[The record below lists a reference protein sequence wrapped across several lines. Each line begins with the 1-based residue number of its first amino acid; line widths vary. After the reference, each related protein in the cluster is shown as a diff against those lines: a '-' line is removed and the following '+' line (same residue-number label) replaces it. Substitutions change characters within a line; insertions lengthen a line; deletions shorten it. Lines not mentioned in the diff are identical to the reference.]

1 MDETNKIYWVKC
13 NNFKKVV
20 NLNIFDIFDKTVA
33 SIICSK
39 CCDNNG
45 RTFKGEEIIVI
56 VKFLF

>member
-33 SIICSK
+33 CICSK